1 MKLGHEIHTRQDI
14 QSMKNMKGMKGMIME
29 DMIMQRKQLS
39 SHSAMSFELWMK
51 VQLTCSSECG
61 SYLLDNLKRIYRIY
75 IYMYAYAYVY
85 IYIPSIHL
93 SIYLS

>member
-39 SHSAMSFELWMK
+39 SHSAMSFEFTTL
-51 VQLTCSSECG
+51 
-61 SYLLDNLKRIYRIY
+61 
-75 IYMYAYAYVY
+75 
-85 IYIPSIHL
+85 
-93 SIYLS
+93 